1 MSSKAESPGTPPGTP
16 PGTLPCGHRIPRYHH
31 SKEEQLDIT
40 QLLNFAAL
48 EEVPTTRL
56 RVKPLQQRFPNQVS
70 RNLTAPAKGVTTSA
84 G

>member
-1 MSSKAESPGTPPGTP
+1 MSSKAESPGTPPGT
-16 PGTLPCGHRIPRYHH
+16 LPRDHRMPKYHH
-31 SKEEQLDIT
+31 SEEEQLDIT

-48 EEVPTTRL
+48 EEVPTPRL
-56 RVKPLQQRFPNQVS
+56 RVKPLQQRFPNQVF